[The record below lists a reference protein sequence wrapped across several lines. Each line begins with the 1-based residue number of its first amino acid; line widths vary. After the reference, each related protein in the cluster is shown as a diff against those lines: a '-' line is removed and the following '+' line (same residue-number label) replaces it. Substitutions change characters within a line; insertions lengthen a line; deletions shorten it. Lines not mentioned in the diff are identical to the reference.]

1 MRLKSTIHIQ
11 RVRQLPCCICGD
23 STTTEAAHVRFAD
36 PRVGKFITGIGT
48 KPSDAFTV
56 PLCNRHH
63 REQHDLGDERKF
75 WSLYDLDPILI
86 ALALYQAPDHETA
99 ERIVNYHSGQG

>member
-1 MRLKSTIHIQ
+1 MRRIKSDVHLARI
-11 RVRQLPCCICGD
+11 RNLPCTICGGIG
-23 STTTEAAHVRFAD
+23 TEAAHVRFAD
-36 PRVGKFITGIGT
+36 PRVAKPITGMGI
-48 KPSDAFTV
+48 KPSDSFVV